1 VAFGVHCETA
11 NICVTA
17 GTDGMVNAWDVDAQ
31 TSIKSHSQHNR
42 KAVAAVAC
50 VRCCPSYL
58 LPFSTSELFDVR
70 TSKPFLAFLSSVARD
85 IIFALLLLMGGT

>member
-1 VAFGVHCETA
+1 VAFGVHYETA

-50 VRCCPSYL
+50 VAPLTCSVL
-58 LPFSTSELFDVR
+58 FSTPELFDVR
-70 TSKPFLAFLSSVARD
+70 TSKPFLPFFPLLREHML
-85 IIFALLLLMGGT
+85 ALL